1 MGSDEPEENCSQLGT
16 VYMSDDCTELANDNV
31 QENLSQLGTVNM
43 SRDCNQ
49 LGSDNVQENC
59 SQLGTVNMSGDCNQL
74 GSDNVQENCSQL
86 GTLKMSDDCNQLG
99 TNNIHVNDPQ
109 LGTGIPHPP
118 PSPGPATGTTTDNIE
133 YTKPILPDN
142 VLVIQL
148 SEEQEASD
156 DARDANT
163 TTSTPE
169 NDPNT
174 LLGTNI
180 DPPKAS
186 TTDGSNDADHTDV
199 TSRKDTDHT
208 GYFCQSYFSA
218 FGGYFEST
226 WYCIR
231 QKYKQYTM
239 TAFI

>member
-1 MGSDEPEENCSQLGT
+1 
-16 VYMSDDCTELANDNV
+16 MSGN
-31 QENLSQLGTVNM
+31 
-43 SRDCNQ
+43 CNQ

-59 SQLGTVNMSGDCNQL
+59 SL
-74 GSDNVQENCSQL
+74 L

-99 TNNIHVNDPQ
+99 TDNIHVNDPQ
-109 LGTGIPHPP
+109 LGTGFPHPP
-118 PSPGPATGTTTDNIE
+118 PSPGPAAGTKTDNIE
-133 YTKPILPDN
+133 YTKLILPDN
-142 VLVIQL
+142 VLVIQPL
-148 SEEQEASD
+148 EEQEASD

-186 TTDGSNDADHTDV
+186 TTDGSNDADHANV
-199 TSRKDTDHT
+199 TSTKDTDHAVDT
-208 GYFCQSYFSA
+208 SVKVTLMCLEDILNPLGTA
-218 FGGYFEST
+218 
-226 WYCIR
+226 IR
-231 QKYKQYTM
+231 QKYEQYEM